1 VIHPTAVIDRH
12 AELDSTVQVAP
23 YAVIGPKVKIG
34 ARTRVGPHAV
44 IEGDTT
50 IGADNVVF
58 QFASVGAIPQDL
70 KYAGEPTRLVI
81 GDANQIREFATVHI
95 GTAAGDGV
103 TRLGNRC
110 LLMANSHVAHDVQ
123 LGDGCI
129 LANSTALAGHVVVED
144 HVIFGGLSAVHQF
157 TRIGRLAF
165 VSGGAMVTQDV
176 PPYVTVQGDRA
187 EVVGLNTVGLTRAH
201 LDEHA
206 IARVKG
212 AYKIVFRSKMGL
224 REAVAHVKA
233 EYGGH
238 AEIDHFVSFLEGSQ
252 RGIAR

>member
-1 VIHPTAVIDRH
+1 VIHPTAVVDRH
-12 AELDSTVQVAP
+12 AELDSTVQVGP
-23 YAVIGPKVKIG
+23 YAVIGPRVKIG
-34 ARTRVGPHAV
+34 PRTRVGPHAV

-70 KYAGEPTRLVI
+70 KYAGEPTSLVI
-81 GDANQIREFATVHI
+81 GDGNQIREFSTVHI
-95 GTAAGDGV
+95 GTAAGGGI

-123 LGDGCI
+123 LGDGCV

-201 LDEHA
+201 FDEHA

-238 AEIDHFVSFLEGSQ
+238 TEIDHFVAFLEGSQ

>member
-1 VIHPTAVIDRH
+1 VIHPTAVVDRH
-12 AELDSTVQVAP
+12 AELDPTVQVAP

-34 ARTRVGPHAV
+34 PRTRVGPHAV

-58 QFASVGAIPQDL
+58 QFASIGAIPQDL

-81 GDANQIREFATVHI
+81 GDGNQIREFSTVHI
-95 GTAAGDGV
+95 GTAAGGGV
-103 TRLGNRC
+103 TRLGNGC

-144 HVIFGGLSAVHQF
+144 HVIFGGLSAVHQC

-238 AEIDHFVSFLEGSQ
+238 AEIDHFVAFLEGSQ

>member
-1 VIHPTAVIDRH
+1 VIHPTAVVDRH
-12 AELDSTVQVAP
+12 AELDSSVEVAP
-23 YAVIGPKVKIG
+23 LAVIGPKVKIG
-34 ARTRVGPHAV
+34 PRTRIGPHAV
-44 IEGDTT
+44 VEGDTT

-81 GDANQIREFATVHI
+81 GDGNQIREFATVHI
-95 GTAAGDGV
+95 GTAAGGGV

-144 HVIFGGLSAVHQF
+144 RVIFGGLSAVHQF

-201 LDEHA
+201 FDEHA
-206 IARVKG
+206 MSRVKG
-212 AYKIVFRSKMGL
+212 AYKVVFRSKMGL

-233 EYGGH
+233 EYGGNP
-238 AEIDHFVSFLEGSQ
+238 EIDHFVAFLEGSE

>member
-1 VIHPTAVIDRH
+1 MIHSTAVIDRH
-12 AELDSTVQVAP
+12 AELDSTVQVCP
-23 YAVIGPKVKIG
+23 YVVIGPKVKIG
-34 ARTRVGPHAV
+34 PRTRVGPHAV
-44 IEGDTT
+44 VEGDTT

-81 GDANQIREFATVHI
+81 GDANQIRESSTVHI
-95 GTAAGDGV
+95 GTAAGGGV

-123 LGDGCI
+123 LGDGCV

-187 EVVGLNTVGLTRAH
+187 EVVALNTVGLTRAH
-201 LDEHA
+201 FDEHA

-238 AEIDHFVSFLEGSQ
+238 AEIDHFVAFLEGSQ